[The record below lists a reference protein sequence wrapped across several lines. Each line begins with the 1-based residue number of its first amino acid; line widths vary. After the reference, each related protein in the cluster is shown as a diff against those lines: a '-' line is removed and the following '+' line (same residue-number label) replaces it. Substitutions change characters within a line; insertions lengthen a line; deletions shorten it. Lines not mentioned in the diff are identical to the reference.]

1 MEGSSPD
8 DCPFWVRVIV
18 NQYIASILC
27 IEGEQWRIKVFLQ
40 SGIYFITGGKSSVS
54 VQIND
59 HLPSQKNSIRDR
71 SDQNLNLSLM
81 DFDNTD
87 RTRLLRERH
96 VEGAGKSD
104 LQFLR
109 EKYESEDLENAC
121 KEEYAKCVKVLD
133 RLSLVLC
140 IFCLYVTLH
149 YLLAQPAQL
158 WVPWKSTAN
167 PAHQCP
173 IMKGK
178 HFPWHQVSSQSL
190 MKHKLVLKICTLDR
204 LL

>member
-1 MEGSSPD
+1 MSILVICGMTLFITCIILIVSFMEGSSPD

-158 WVPWKSTAN
+158 WVP
-167 PAHQCP
+167 
-173 IMKGK
+173 
-178 HFPWHQVSSQSL
+178 
-190 MKHKLVLKICTLDR
+190 
-204 LL
+204 